1 MSCCHKL
8 KMYNPYICATRCR
21 RPLIFQ
27 TMNFVRSKVLSFK
40 YYQIYTIKELEIL
53 SLLQK
58 LSFFQIRLPFL
69 LPDPQF
75 NGSHCRI
82 SHNSFSRDFCERKY
96 YGGRRGNPPPCNRI
110 GIEG

>member
-40 YYQIYTIKELEIL
+40 YYKGIRNFEFVAETQFLSNKIAISSSRSTI
-53 SLLQK
+53 
-58 LSFFQIRLPFL
+58 
-69 LPDPQF
+69 
-75 NGSHCRI
+75 
-82 SHNSFSRDFCERKY
+82 
-96 YGGRRGNPPPCNRI
+96 
-110 GIEG
+110 